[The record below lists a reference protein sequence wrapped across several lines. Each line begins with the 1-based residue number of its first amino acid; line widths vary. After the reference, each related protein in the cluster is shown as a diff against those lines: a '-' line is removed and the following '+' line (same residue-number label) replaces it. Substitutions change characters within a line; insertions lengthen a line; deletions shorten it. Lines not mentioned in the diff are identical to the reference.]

1 MEERPRTGHLSIVGL
16 NVASSGASS
25 VGVHR
30 RNPADANDEPSSHT
44 RTRGRLAHF
53 RRRAGEPRAG
63 GRSPRVTRSAKP
75 GRLDW
80 GDLVRLAE
88 RGHEIGGHT
97 ESHAALTEI
106 PLEQARQEI
115 ARDRDALT
123 SRGLDPSSFAYPYG
137 KFTDEIA
144 DLVRALGYAAA
155 RGVGGVVETVPPLN
169 PYQLRTPHSARTWTT
184 ADHLAGL
191 TLAAQHEEGWLIL
204 PFHHIGHDRG
214 STYTTQPG
222 QFTAYLDWL
231 VERDMPVIPVREV
244 IARAN

>member
-1 MEERPRTGHLSIVGL
+1 MWLRRVPRRSVSIGGILRTQTTSQAPTQGHAVVSLTFDDGL
-16 NVASSGASS
+16 ASHARAADLLESRGLRGTFYVPSGLL
-25 VGVHR
+25 G
-30 RNPADANDEPSSHT
+30 
-44 RTRGRLAHF
+44 
-53 RRRAGEPRAG
+53 
-63 GRSPRVTRSAKP
+63 KP